1 MKKAIKFICIT
12 IILTLP
18 LSGCSKNKIQIKA
31 PANEEILVSTLEE
44 ITSDSINMS
53 YSLFTGYRSKVIDLD
68 QCETCNIDVN
78 VTSNSGDLDLTILD
92 AKGEIAYKETSIP
105 TGSFSLSLAAGTRYT
120 IRIDAMEHVGNF
132 SMNFLVNE

>member
-120 IRIDAMEHVGNF
+120 YGIQKIN
-132 SMNFLVNE
+132 

>member
-53 YSLFTGYRSKVIDLD
+53 
-68 QCETCNIDVN
+68 
-78 VTSNSGDLDLTILD
+78 
-92 AKGEIAYKETSIP
+92 
-105 TGSFSLSLAAGTRYT
+105 
-120 IRIDAMEHVGNF
+120 
-132 SMNFLVNE
+132 